1 MYGHRSRIWAVRETA
16 QFLASVSEDATCKL
30 WLKGQHNEKPFET
43 LKGHSGK
50 NVRALATFHSGNND
64 IDIIATGGEDGAI
77 KVYDLL
83 SIIEQK
89 TFIEEEQNTI

>member
-1 MYGHRSRIWAVRETA
+1 M
-16 QFLASVSEDATCKL
+16 SEDATCKL
-30 WLKGQHNEKPFET
+30 WHKNQHNEKAFET

-50 NVRALATFHSGNND
+50 NVRALATFYSVDKN
-64 IDIIATGGEDGAI
+64 IDLIATGGEDGAI

-89 TFIEEEQNTI
+89 NFIEKE

>member
-1 MYGHRSRIWAVRETA
+1 M
-16 QFLASVSEDATCKL
+16 
-30 WLKGQHNEKPFET
+30 
-43 LKGHSGK
+43 
-50 NVRALATFHSGNND
+50 RALATFHSENND

-89 TFIEEEQNTI
+89 TFIEEEQKTI